1 MNHKVTILS
10 YHGYQSIDMVVIYM
24 CHYQIVNFVFQFSSH
39 KYGRQIQM
47 YKTVQRGR
55 LYKKQYCNKLQVSD
69 EFRRHNS
76 VVHLLGFTGIQLGF

>member
-1 MNHKVTILS
+1 M
-10 YHGYQSIDMVVIYM
+10 
-24 CHYQIVNFVFQFSSH
+24 
-39 KYGRQIQM
+39 YGRQIQM